1 MRYRV
6 PSARAAPFCSLP
18 IAMSQTFDTLIQQG
32 LHASE
37 SNDTEL
43 ALQRFREAAQAAP
56 ANCLPHFLAAGEFA
70 QAGRTQEAE
79 NAYAT
84 AVLLAPDM
92 AIARYQLGL
101 LQFATD
107 RLALAL
113 TTWQPLLTLGEND
126 FMRCFAQGFFA
137 MAAEDVP
144 EARAK
149 FRAGLALNT
158 SNLPMNHDI
167 ERVLA
172 SLEEISATRTGNA
185 VTATTPGGGN
195 AAASNAEDA
204 DTEPALDSRDASAHV
219 LLANYQPVG
228 KPN

>member
-1 MRYRV
+1 
-6 PSARAAPFCSLP
+6 
-18 IAMSQTFDTLIQQG
+18 MSQTFDTLIQQG

-37 SNDTEL
+37 SDNTEL
-43 ALQRFREAAQAAP
+43 ALQRFREAAQAVP
-56 ANCLPHFLAAGEFA
+56 GNGLPHFLAAGELA
-70 QAGRTQEAE
+70 QTGRMQEAE
-79 NAYAT
+79 GAYAT

-113 TTWQPLLTLGEND
+113 TTWQPLLALGEDD
-126 FMRCFAQGFFA
+126 FMRRFAQGFFA

-144 EARAK
+144 EAQAQ

-158 SNLPMNHDI
+158 VNPPMNRDI

-172 SLEEISATRTGNA
+172 SLDEISANL
-185 VTATTPGGGN
+185 
-195 AAASNAEDA
+195 AASAGQAAGASAPVVDAVGEADAEAQAGDG
-204 DTEPALDSRDASAHV
+204 SAHV

>member
-1 MRYRV
+1 M
-6 PSARAAPFCSLP
+6 P
-18 IAMSQTFDTLIQQG
+18 QTFDTLIQQG
-32 LHASE
+32 LQASE
-37 SNDTEL
+37 SDDTEL
-43 ALQRFREAAQAAP
+43 ALQRFREAAQAVP
-56 ANCLPHFLAAGEFA
+56 GNGLPHFLAAGELA
-70 QAGRTQEAE
+70 QVGRMQEAE
-79 NAYAT
+79 SAYAT

-113 TTWQPLLTLGEND
+113 TTWQPLLALGEDD
-126 FMRCFAQGFFA
+126 FMRRFAQGFFA
-137 MAAEDVP
+137 MAGEDVA
-144 EARAK
+144 EAKAQ

-158 SNLPMNHDI
+158 ANPPMNRDI

-172 SLEEISATRTGNA
+172 SLDEI
-185 VTATTPGGGN
+185 TATL
-195 AAASNAEDA
+195 AASAGPTEASAPVVDAAGEADEAEA
-204 DTEPALDSRDASAHV
+204 EASSSEASAHV